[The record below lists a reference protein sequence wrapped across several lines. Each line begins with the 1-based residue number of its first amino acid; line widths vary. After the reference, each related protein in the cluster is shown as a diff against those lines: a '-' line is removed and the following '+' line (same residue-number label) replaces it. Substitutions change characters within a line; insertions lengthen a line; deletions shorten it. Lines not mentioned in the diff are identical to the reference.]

1 MKEYN
6 VKRHYETQHKCNMK
20 NIIGRHELILL
31 TVLKEECQKQKKV
44 LSSFLKSQT
53 TSTVASYK
61 IALILLKKSKPL
73 RDGELVKQCAIQIAH
88 VFGEDKVARKFETL
102 SLSHQT
108 IARRVIDLGKH
119 VSSKPKRIVEKC
131 LYFLLALNENTDISD
146 TSELLIFIHTVDE
159 NFSVQEKLVKM
170 CSLNEGTKGSNIY
183 AVLESVIHDYGG

>member
-1 MKEYN
+1 MLSGIL
-6 VKRHYETQHKCNMK
+6 KCNMK

-31 TVLKEECQKQKKV
+31 TVLKEKYQKQKKV
-44 LSSFLKSQT
+44 LSSFVKSQT
-53 TSTVASYK
+53 TSTVASHK

-108 IARRVIDLGKH
+108 IARRVIDFGKY

-131 LYFLLALNENTDISD
+131 LYFLLAL
-146 TSELLIFIHTVDE
+146 
-159 NFSVQEKLVKM
+159 
-170 CSLNEGTKGSNIY
+170 
-183 AVLESVIHDYGG
+183 